1 MHITNQLKYGLQYC
15 FRNDNVSM
23 LQFSLTA
30 DTGRVSVLF
39 SQGNN
44 IQAVLDLLGSV
55 SKVAVISAPRM
66 LHEREDADDATTELE
81 EKLPLLRGL
90 PPPAR
95 PR

>member
-30 DTGRVSVLF
+30 DTGRLSMLF
-39 SQGNN
+39 SQGDN

-55 SKVAVISAPRM
+55 SKVAVISAPRVP
-66 LHEREDADDATTELE
+66 HDGEDATKEPE